1 MTFVKDL
8 EREKKWIERYGRT
21 EDMCVCVF
29 VCDRE
34 ENERGTYVCVWFRNR
49 KREKREEPTSVCVC
63 VYIK

>member
-1 MTFVKDL
+1 MD
-8 EREKKWIERYGRT
+8 GQRT
-21 EDMCVCVF
+21 CVCVF